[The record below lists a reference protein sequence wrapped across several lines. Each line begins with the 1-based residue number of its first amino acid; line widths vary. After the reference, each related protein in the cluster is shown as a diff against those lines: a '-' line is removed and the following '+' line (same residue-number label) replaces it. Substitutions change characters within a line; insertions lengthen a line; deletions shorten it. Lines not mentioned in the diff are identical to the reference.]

1 MPQNTGSMDKEA
13 YRKLVQQIADKVWAI
28 WREELR
34 RDQERRGK
42 RRGK

>member
-1 MPQNTGSMDKEA
+1 MDKEA